1 MANNQRSRSS
11 RVGAFLAAASLPR
24 TFQRSLL
31 PRDSVDQ
38 GIASGLVLAIVY
50 ALGVVIQDGVDISA
64 AAIAKDESGH
74 INDKKQ
80 GNYSFL
86 LSLAA
91 IGTGIALQQAFK
103 QKDEENINRARAR
116 TAGYWLTAV
125 GAAGAAV
132 DAIEQVPKLLKED
145 ENETAHELPA
155 LVIPLIGAFIAI
167 VSEKTRPK
175 IEERPDLA
183 DENQSIVK
191 LKALGIGAAVAIV
204 IGVLSF
210 AEERVAH
217 NIDKLADKYAPR
229 IKRRWLPIGHV
240 IALGGLVTGITFLM
254 RRTYRKIE
262 SGAEQLE
269 TAISAMPTSR
279 YVSGSAESFVQWNTM
294 SVQGRRHIA
303 SQRTPEDISDVM
315 GEWAQTPIRVFV
327 GLDSAPTEQERVDL
341 ALAELRRT
349 NAFEREFLI
358 VVSPTGTGYVNYIFS
373 ESVEYL
379 TRGNCASVTIQY
391 SKRPSPLSLDQVPEG
406 RHHYRM
412 LLNGIRRELK
422 NRPADQRPKIIM
434 FGESLGA
441 WTSQDAFM
449 NEGTDGFEALGIHRA
464 LWIGTP
470 ARSKWKE
477 QVRPE
482 RHRLNVT
489 HEEIGVFNDYGQYM
503 ALSQD
508 AKDKLKYIMITH
520 YNDPVAHFDSSL
532 LVQAPA
538 WLASDRSKRPS
549 SVPKTTRWRTPTTFI
564 HTLIDMKNALKPI
577 PGQFVAT
584 GHDYRG
590 DLANFVN
597 STLQVPTSAEQ
608 LANVEAALRRNE
620 KQQAEMLAKHAQN
633 ESEDV

>member
-1 MANNQRSRSS
+1 
-11 RVGAFLAAASLPR
+11 
-24 TFQRSLL
+24 
-31 PRDSVDQ
+31 
-38 GIASGLVLAIVY
+38 
-50 ALGVVIQDGVDISA
+50 
-64 AAIAKDESGH
+64 
-74 INDKKQ
+74 
-80 GNYSFL
+80 
-86 LSLAA
+86 
-91 IGTGIALQQAFK
+91 
-103 QKDEENINRARAR
+103 
-116 TAGYWLTAV
+116 
-125 GAAGAAV
+125 
-132 DAIEQVPKLLKED
+132 
-145 ENETAHELPA
+145 
-155 LVIPLIGAFIAI
+155 
-167 VSEKTRPK
+167 
-175 IEERPDLA
+175 
-183 DENQSIVK
+183 
-191 LKALGIGAAVAIV
+191 
-204 IGVLSF
+204 
-210 AEERVAH
+210 
-217 NIDKLADKYAPR
+217 
-229 IKRRWLPIGHV
+229 
-240 IALGGLVTGITFLM
+240 
-254 RRTYRKIE
+254 
-262 SGAEQLE
+262 
-269 TAISAMPTSR
+269 
-279 YVSGSAESFVQWNTM
+279 
-294 SVQGRRHIA
+294 
-303 SQRTPEDISDVM
+303 
-315 GEWAQTPIRVFV
+315 
-327 GLDSAPTEQERVDL
+327 
-341 ALAELRRT
+341 
-349 NAFEREFLI
+349 
-358 VVSPTGTGYVNYIFS
+358 
-373 ESVEYL
+373 
-379 TRGNCASVTIQY
+379 
-391 SKRPSPLSLDQVPEG
+391 
-406 RHHYRM
+406 
-412 LLNGIRRELK
+412 
-422 NRPADQRPKIIM
+422 M

-489 HEEIGVFNDYGQYM
+489 HEEIGVFNDYGQYI